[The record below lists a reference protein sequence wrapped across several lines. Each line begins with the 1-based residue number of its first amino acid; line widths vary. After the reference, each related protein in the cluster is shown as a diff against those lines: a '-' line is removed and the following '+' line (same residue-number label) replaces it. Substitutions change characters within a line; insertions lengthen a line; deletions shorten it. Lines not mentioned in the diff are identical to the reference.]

1 MPLIECT
8 LIKGYEKHTRQLLN
22 ERLTDAA
29 CSVIGA
35 KSDFVIV
42 TIKEVD
48 SDNYMRGRSIKTPAA
63 APKQA
68 DDIIRA
74 FLTAMEARDLE
85 TAKTFLADPFKMTFP
100 GNTSLT
106 TLEDLVAWG
115 QTRYK
120 FVKKDIEDISLS
132 FHELNTIG
140 YCHGTLSGEWLDGTL
155 FENIRFIDRFEITQD
170 GITKQ
175 DVWNDMALYMPP
187 A

>member
-8 LIKGYEKHTRQLLN
+8 LIKGYEKYTRQLLN

-42 TIKEVD
+42 TIKEVE
-48 SDNYMRGRSIKTPAA
+48 SENYMRGRSIKTPAA
-63 APKQA
+63 APEQA
-68 DDIIRA
+68 DHIIRS
-74 FLTAMEARDLE
+74 FLTAMEDRDLE
-85 TAKTFLADPFKMTFP
+85 LAKTFLADHFKMTFP
-100 GNTSLT
+100 GNTSLS
-106 TLEDLVAWG
+106 TLEDLIAWA

-132 FHELNTIG
+132 FNELITTG
-140 YCHGTLSGEWLDGTL
+140 YCHGTLYGEWIDGKT
-155 FENIRFIDRFEITQD
+155 FENIRFIDRFEITPD

-175 DVWNDMALYMPP
+175 DVWNDMALYMPN

>member
-106 TLEDLVAWG
+106 ILEDLVTWG

-155 FENIRFIDRFEITQD
+155 FENIRFIDRFEITPD

>member
-8 LIKGYEKHTRQLLN
+8 LIKGYEKYTRQLLN
-22 ERLTDAA
+22 QRLTDAA

-48 SDNYMRGRSIKTPAA
+48 TDNYMRGRTTKTPAA
-63 APKQA
+63 APEQA
-68 DDIIRA
+68 DSIIKS
-74 FLTAMEARDLE
+74 FLAAMEARNLE
-85 TAKTFLADPFKMTFP
+85 QAKAFLANDFQMTFP
-100 GNTSLT
+100 GNVSLS
-106 TLEDLVAWG
+106 TLEDLIAWS

-132 FHELNTIG
+132 FHELTTIG
-140 YCHGTLSGEWLDGTL
+140 YCHGTISGEWLDGTT
-155 FENIRFIDRFEITQD
+155 FNDIRFIDRFEIIPE

-175 DVWNDMALYMPP
+175 DVWNDMAQSMP
-187 A
+187 AS

>member
-63 APKQA
+63 APKHA

-85 TAKTFLADPFKMTFP
+85 TAKTFLADPFEMTFP

-155 FENIRFIDRFEITQD
+155 FENIRFIDRFEITPD